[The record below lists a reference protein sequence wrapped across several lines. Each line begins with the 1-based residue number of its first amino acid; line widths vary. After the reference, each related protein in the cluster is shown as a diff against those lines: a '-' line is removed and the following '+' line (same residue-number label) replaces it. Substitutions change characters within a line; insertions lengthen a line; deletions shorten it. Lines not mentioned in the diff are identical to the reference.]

1 MLRIWLRL
9 TAMTTVTTINYD
21 KTDDIV
27 HNNIT
32 FGIQKAA
39 E

>member
-1 MLRIWLRL
+1 MIETNSNDHRD
-9 TAMTTVTTINYD
+9 NNND